1 MCASNQTSSQAFS
14 FLEGDY
20 LESVKLSLILEEPK
34 LPVWIITIG
43 IKTLNLEM
51 VEGTRVSK
59 LTKLMIAIKHELAA
73 RAPTNVFG
81 HLA

>member
-1 MCASNQTSSQAFS
+1 
-14 FLEGDY
+14 
-20 LESVKLSLILEEPK
+20 
-34 LPVWIITIG
+34 
-43 IKTLNLEM
+43 M

>member
-1 MCASNQTSSQAFS
+1 
-14 FLEGDY
+14 
-20 LESVKLSLILEEPK
+20 
-34 LPVWIITIG
+34 
-43 IKTLNLEM
+43 M

-73 RAPTNVFG
+73 RAPTNAFG